1 MGEGLRRFSAY
12 GLGGLSAVLLAGLLA
27 AGPAC
32 ADEPI
37 KIGFGFSQTGPL
49 APNGKQALLGARI
62 WEEEINA
69 KGGLLGRKVEL
80 VVYDDQSS
88 PSNVP
93 GIYAKLLDVDKVDL
107 IIGPYGTNLVAPAFP
122 VIMPKGKVMIGLFA
136 LEVNSHF
143 HYPNYFSMVPYGPDP
158 KVSSAEGFFEVAAAQ
173 NPKPQT
179 VGIIWEDSEFG
190 HNGADS
196 AEINAKKRGMT
207 VVYNKS
213 FPPGTTDFSPVIRA
227 VAAANP
233 DIVVVAS
240 YPLSSVGIVQSV
252 NEIGYKPKMIGGE
265 MVGLQA
271 TVFKDRLKSKL
282 NGFINYETWVPSP
295 KLLAR
300 AKPFFDK
307 YQARAKEAG
316 VDPLG
321 YYLGGWGYADFQVL
335 AAGVEGVKEPRR
347 RENRR
352 LAAPQRGPHYHRRH
366 QLRSGRRMD
375 QAGAVSGSVPRPHR
389 CREPRNLA
397 GHELSDRGLSR
408 PTSQPATRSTLTRRR
423 NNTLDCRVGG
433 QRAPRLPS
441 VI

>member
-1 MGEGLRRFSAY
+1 MGERLRRFSAY
-12 GLGGLSAVLLAGLLA
+12 GFGGVSAVLLAGLLA

-49 APNGKQALLGARI
+49 APNGKQALLGAKI
-62 WEEEINA
+62 WEEETNA

-80 VVYDDQSS
+80 ISYDDQSN
-88 PSNVP
+88 PANVP

-107 IIGPYGTNLVAPAFP
+107 IVGPYGTNLVAPAFP

-158 KVSSAEGFFEVAAAQ
+158 KVSSAEGFFEVAAEQ

-196 AEINAKKRGMT
+196 AEINAKNYGMK
-207 VVYNKS
+207 VIYSKS
-213 FPPGTTDFSPVIRA
+213 FPPGTADFSPVVRA
-227 VAAANP
+227 VAAANA
-233 DIVVVAS
+233 DIVFVAS

-252 NEIGYKPKMIGGE
+252 NELGFKPKMIGGA

-295 KLLAR
+295 KLMPPAQAFFTKYQER
-300 AKPFFDK
+300 AK
-307 YQARAKEAG
+307 AEG

-335 AAGVEGVKEPRR
+335 AAGVEGAKSLDDAKIADWLHHNEVHTIIADIGFGPEGEWTKPQ
-347 RENRR
+347 
-352 LAAPQRGPHYHRRH
+352 LFQVQYHDITDAANLETWRGMSYQNVVYPADQRTG
-366 QLRSGRRMD
+366 D
-375 QAGAVSGSVPRPHR
+375 
-389 CREPRNLA
+389 
-397 GHELSDRGLSR
+397 
-408 PTSQPATRSTLTRRR
+408 
-423 NNTLDCRVGG
+423 
-433 QRAPRLPS
+433 
-441 VI
+441 VIYPYEKAK